1 MHELIVLTAL
11 WFFHRAFLLLTA
23 NFKEVITMTKEKIT
37 ASRNKS
43 NLAKLTIAAMLTAV
57 AVVLQY
63 IEVPIPMLVPS
74 FLKFDFSDLPEL
86 IGAFVIGPFWG
97 VLICLMKNLIHLPFG
112 SSVGVGEFSNFLLGA
127 VFVFTAGMIYK
138 YNKTKKGALIACLI
152 GSFAMAVIS
161 IPSNY
166 FVVYPVYAQLWAGGK
181 MDIIIS
187 LYKAILPASDNLI
200 KCLLIFNVPFTLVK
214 GLLVSGITM
223 MIYKPLSNL
232 FVKLNNS
239 LNKPKK
245 KNEPVNANE

>member
-1 MHELIVLTAL
+1 
-11 WFFHRAFLLLTA
+11 
-23 NFKEVITMTKEKIT
+23 MTKEKIT
-37 ASRNKS
+37 ASRDKS

-86 IGAFVIGPFWG
+86 IGAFVIVPLWC

-127 VFVFTAGMIYK
+127 VFVFT
-138 YNKTKKGALIACLI
+138 TKKGALIACLI

>member
-1 MHELIVLTAL
+1 
-11 WFFHRAFLLLTA
+11 
-23 NFKEVITMTKEKIT
+23 MTKETI
-37 ASRNKS
+37 APSRDKT

-57 AVVLQY
+57 AVALQY

-138 YNKTKKGALIACLI
+138 YKKTKKSALIACLV
-152 GSFAMAVIS
+152 GSFVMAAIS
-161 IPSNY
+161 VPSNY

-181 MDIIIS
+181 MEIIIG
-187 LYKAILPASDNLI
+187 LYKAILPAADNLI

-245 KNEPVNANE
+245 KAATSEE